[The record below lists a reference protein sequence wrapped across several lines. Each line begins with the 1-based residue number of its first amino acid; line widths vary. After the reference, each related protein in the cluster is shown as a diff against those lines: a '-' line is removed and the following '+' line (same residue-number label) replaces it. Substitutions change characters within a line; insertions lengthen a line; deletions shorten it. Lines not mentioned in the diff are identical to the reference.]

1 MQCKQTDFVSWKKVI
16 VDFKSFV
23 VWVKPISNYVFE
35 LISVHSRPFQTLA
48 PLIIMPA
55 QHMNPTD

>member
-1 MQCKQTDFVSWKKVI
+1 MKKLT

-23 VWVKPISNYVFE
+23 VWVKPMSNYVFE
-35 LISVHSRPFQTLA
+35 PSSVHLRQFQTLA

-55 QHMNPTD
+55 QHMNPID

>member
-1 MQCKQTDFVSWKKVI
+1 MKNTN

-23 VWVKPISNYVFE
+23 VWVKRMSDYAFE
-35 LISVHSRPFQTLA
+35 PSSVQTRQFQTLV
-48 PLIIMPA
+48 PVIIMPA